1 MKILHLYHD
10 LMNLYGDYANV
21 SALCRML
28 ELNNIE
34 FSLDKKS
41 LGDEVDF
48 SEYDFIYIGSGS
60 E

>member
-48 SEYDFIYIGSGS
+48 SEYDFIYSL
-60 E
+60 